1 MRLVFRP
8 IRRAGEELREVT
20 REPISRHMETYMEM
34 HSFGFPDRP
43 TPADL
48 PVSVRIAAAA
58 KQIHDRAA
66 ILSPVLRRLENLGWD
81 VHVEGDQVVA
91 TTPLE
96 PEAGW
101 DVLRHQGIGDQ
112 ILGLAERSSDLPP
125 ARLAVGGGEPPDPYL
140 SDPLEGPGE
149 AASTSS
155 ISR

>member
-20 REPISRHMETYMEM
+20 RQPLSRHMATYMEM

-43 TPADL
+43 TPEEL

-58 KQIHDRAA
+58 KEIHDRAA

-81 VHVEGDQVVA
+81 VHIEGDQVVA
-91 TTPLE
+91 STPLA

-101 DVLRHQGIGDQ
+101 EALRHQGISDQ

-125 ARLAVGGGEPPDPYL
+125 GRVAVGGGEPEDPYVTEAV
-140 SDPLEGPGE
+140 DDPGE
-149 AASTSS
+149 PTTSS

>member
-1 MRLVFRP
+1 VRLVFRP

-20 REPISRHMETYMEM
+20 RPPISRHLETYMEM

-43 TPADL
+43 TPEDL

-58 KQIHDRAA
+58 KEIHDRAA

-81 VHVEGDQVVA
+81 VHIEGDQVVA
-91 TTPLE
+91 SSPLD

-101 DVLRHQGIGDQ
+101 GVLRHQGIGDQ

-125 ARLAVGGGEPPDPYL
+125 ARLAVGGGEPPDPYVNEPAG
-140 SDPLEGPGE
+140 DPEEP
-149 AASTSS
+149 ATSPA
-155 ISR
+155 IR

>member
-20 REPISRHMETYMEM
+20 RQPMSRHMETYVEM

-43 TPADL
+43 TPEDL

-58 KQIHDRAA
+58 KEIHDRAA

-81 VHVEGDQVVA
+81 VHIEGDQVVA
-91 TTPLE
+91 STPLD
-96 PEAGW
+96 PESGW
-101 DVLRHQGIGDQ
+101 DVLRQQGIGDQ
-112 ILGLAERSSDLPP
+112 ILGLAERASDLPP
-125 ARLAVGGGEPPDPYL
+125 ARLAVGGGEPEDPYFTEPVE
-140 SDPLEGPGE
+140 DMGE
-149 AASTSS
+149 PTTSS

>member
-1 MRLVFRP
+1 VRLVFRP

-20 REPISRHMETYMEM
+20 RQPISRHLETYMEM

-43 TPADL
+43 TPEDL

-58 KQIHDRAA
+58 KEIHDRAA

-81 VHVEGDQVVA
+81 VHTEGDQVVA
-91 TTPLE
+91 STPLD

-101 DVLRHQGIGDQ
+101 DVLRRQGIGDQ

-125 ARLAVGGGEPPDPYL
+125 ARVAVGGGEPPDPYL
-140 SDPLEGPGE
+140 TEPPPEPDEPTTL
-149 AASTSS
+149 S

>member
-20 REPISRHMETYMEM
+20 RAPLSRHLETYMEM

-43 TPADL
+43 TPEDL

-58 KQIHDRAA
+58 KEIHDRAA

-81 VHVEGDQVVA
+81 VHIEGDQVVA
-91 TTPLE
+91 STPLD

-101 DVLRHQGIGDQ
+101 DVLCHQGIVDQ
-112 ILGLAERSSDLPP
+112 ILGLAERTSDLPA
-125 ARLAVGGGEPPDPYL
+125 ARLAVGGGEPADPYFTEPAE
-140 SDPLEGPGE
+140 DPGE
-149 AASTSS
+149 PTTSS